1 MMLDILQYVAGG
13 AMISSAV
20 ALNQK
25 FGKRVTEPSNS
36 LYSMLTL
43 DSQSQWRSSFVAGM
57 LFVACLCHS
66 VFGFEEVGTTGIKP
80 FESDKL
86 FFKGTGLIQFMISG
100 LLIGLGTRLAQG
112 GLTKYAFYGIPK
124 FDYQSIVAT
133 ATVLLFGVFTATI
146 RATLPIL
153 QGMNVTK
160 VFNEHLDFRLSFI
173 IPLAILAINL
183 AKNINNPAIVKDI
196 LRSFGIGGLL
206 SAGMM
211 SAGFTRRHLVLDFL
225 NVNNSHWN
233 PFLLFVTLG
242 AFLSSMVLL
251 NVLKTQG
258 VIEDAPSGLV
268 TYRMLIGC
276 ALFGIGM
283 GMTGLTPGSG
293 LLVSPIYLPHIALFF
308 LPFVILGQLGGSV
321 VGGFLGGAAP
331 KSVKTM

>member
-1 MMLDILQYVAGG
+1 MLVESLQYVAGG
-13 AMISSAV
+13 LMISSAV

-25 FGKRVTEPSNS
+25 FGKRVTEPSTS

-57 LFVACLCHS
+57 LFMSCLCYS
-66 VFGFEEVGTTGIKP
+66 LFGFEEVGTTGIKP
-80 FESDKL
+80 LESDKL
-86 FFKGTGLIQFMISG
+86 FFQGTGLIQFMISG
-100 LLIGLGTRLAQG
+100 LLIGIGTRLAQG

-124 FDYQSIVAT
+124 FNYQSMVAT
-133 ATVLLFGVFTATI
+133 ATVLMFGVLTATL

-173 IPLAILAINL
+173 IPLAILGVNL
-183 AKNINNPAIVKDI
+183 AKNINSPEIVKDI
-196 LRSFGIGGLL
+196 LGSFGIGGLL
-206 SAGMM
+206 AAGMM

-225 NVNNSHWN
+225 NINNSHWN
-233 PFLLFVTLG
+233 PFLVFVGLG
-242 AFLSSMVLL
+242 AFLGSLILL
-251 NVLKTQG
+251 NVFKTQDP
-258 VIEDAPSGLV
+258 IEDAPSGLI
-268 TYRMLIGC
+268 TPSLMLGC

-293 LLVSPIYLPHIALFF
+293 LLVSPIYLPQIALFF
-308 LPFVILGQLGGSV
+308 LPFVVLGQFG
-321 VGGFLGGAAP
+321 GGAIGAIMGGDK